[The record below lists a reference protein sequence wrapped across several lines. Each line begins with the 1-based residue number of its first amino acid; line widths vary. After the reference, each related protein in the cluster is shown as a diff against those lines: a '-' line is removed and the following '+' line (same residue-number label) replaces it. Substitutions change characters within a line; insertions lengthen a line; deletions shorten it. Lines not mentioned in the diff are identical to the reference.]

1 MLECESA
8 NNPLAKWD
16 SGKAYWIC
24 QMHSSYHDIPQQ
36 YYDDWKYQVEYCY
49 EKYKGGTKFYWPSR
63 MINWVRCS
71 DYVKDR
77 FVLEYNIWD
86 WWKDISDNKKLLWF
100 MNYSNYRWK
109 NKYLYWRPW
118 SDHCNYKGGYWMTEE
133 WMKTFLIELKEE
145 YTKDVKRSI
154 DYLEKQDIVYYIG

>member
-1 MLECESA
+1 MFRCYYIYGFNAEETTSVKNHITESNNKTIKHKWYKDWDLAQQVVQYAYEYTSGDMDFIYMLECESA

-49 EKYKGGTKFYWPSR
+49 EKYKWGTKFYWPSR
-63 MINWVRCS
+63 MIKWQRCS

-77 FVLEYNIWD
+77 FILDE
-86 WWKDISDNKKLLWF
+86 
-100 MNYSNYRWK
+100 
-109 NKYLYWRPW
+109 
-118 SDHCNYKGGYWMTEE
+118 
-133 WMKTFLIELKEE
+133 
-145 YTKDVKRSI
+145 
-154 DYLEKQDIVYYIG
+154 